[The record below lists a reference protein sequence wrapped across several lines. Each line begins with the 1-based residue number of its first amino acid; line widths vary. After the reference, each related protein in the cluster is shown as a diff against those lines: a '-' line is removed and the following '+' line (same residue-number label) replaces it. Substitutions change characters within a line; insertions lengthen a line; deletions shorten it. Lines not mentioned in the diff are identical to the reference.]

1 MVVVVKT
8 GVACAAL
15 LLALSM
21 PATNAAGNTS
31 DVTMLDLIETDLSYT
46 TISDQYYRLVQPQV
60 LLDGARA
67 GLIAYLHGRGIAQPQ
82 VAVMHARAD
91 GRFAVPAIEQQIGRI
106 IVRYG
111 SRVDAREL
119 VYGAIRGELAALHDP
134 YSVFFTK
141 PELTGFSRALDGE
154 TFGGIGIVI
163 AGDETGAHWRADQVF
178 ENGPAAKAGLQP
190 GDEIVSVDGAVVAGK
205 TTEAVRALLRGKIGS
220 VVHLAIARGS
230 TPVAQPLAITRAA
243 VTPPEVTARVL
254 NGTIAYVALRTF
266 GATAGKEVRSAVQR
280 LRSQG
285 ARACILDLRGNGG
298 GYESAAVHVA
308 SVFVPWG
315 PIVSTQENHGKR
327 HVTQADG
334 KALSPQPLVVLVDR
348 DSASGSELVAAA
360 IADTKRGTLIG
371 VRTYG
376 KGLVQTIVPLP
387 DGAALKLTTARYF
400 TAGGH
405 DIDRVGITPDIIVEQ
420 TADAVAGV
428 PGRDPQLDRAIV
440 FLSADMSPS
449 PASTGIEPL

>member
-1 MVVVVKT
+1 MVVVMKA
-8 GVACAAL
+8 VAVCASL
-15 LLALSM
+15 LVALSAV
-21 PATNAAGNTS
+21 PPSASARVAN
-31 DVTMLDLIETDLSYT
+31 DVSMLDLIETDLAYT
-46 TISDQYYRLVQPQV
+46 TISDQYYRLVKPQV

-67 GLIAYLHGRGIAQPQ
+67 GLIAYLHGRGIARPD

-91 GRFAVPAIEQQIGRI
+91 GRFAVPAIEQQMGRI

-111 SRVDAREL
+111 TRVDVREL

-178 ENGPAAKAGLQP
+178 ENGPAAKAGLQA
-190 GDEIVSVDGAVVAGK
+190 GDEITSVDGTALAGK
-205 TTEAVRALLRGKIGS
+205 TTQAVRALLRGKAGS
-220 VVHLAIARGS
+220 VARVTIMRGD
-230 TPVAQPLAITRAA
+230 VALPQPLAITRAA
-243 VTPPEVTARVL
+243 VTPPEVTTRL
-254 NGTIAYVALRTF
+254 IDGTIGYVALRTF
-266 GATAGKEVRSAVQR
+266 GATAGTEVRSAVRR

-285 ARACILDLRGNGG
+285 ARACIFDLRGNGG

-308 SVFVPWG
+308 SVFVPSG

-327 HVTQADG
+327 HVTLADG
-334 KALSPQPLVVLVDR
+334 TALLPQPLVVLVDR

-360 IADTKRGTLIG
+360 IADNGRGTLLG

-405 DIDRVGITPDIIVEQ
+405 DIDRVGIAPAVVVEQ
-420 TADAVAGV
+420 SAGAVAGV
-428 PGRDPQLDRAIV
+428 PGSDAQLDRAIALLTPTV
-440 FLSADMSPS
+440 SPS
-449 PASTGIEPL
+449 PVSTGI